1 MDKEDIIIY
10 YRELLIDSSFND
22 DVNTTT
28 NKDTIYE

>member
-10 YRELLIDSSFND
+10 YRELLAGSSFD
-22 DVNTTT
+22 AYVYTAI

>member
-10 YRELLIDSSFND
+10 YRELLVGSSFND
-22 DVNTTT
+22 DVNTAI

>member
-10 YRELLIDSSFND
+10 YRELLVGSSFD
-22 DVNTTT
+22 AYVYTAI

>member
-10 YRELLIDSSFND
+10 YRELLVSSSFND

>member
-1 MDKEDIIIY
+1 MDKENIAIY
-10 YRELLIDSSFND
+10 YRELLVGSSFND

>member
-10 YRELLIDSSFND
+10 YRELLISSSFD
-22 DVNTTT
+22 AYVYTAI

>member
-10 YRELLIDSSFND
+10 YRELLVGSSFNAY
-22 DVNTTT
+22 VYAAI